1 MFFSERECDFGVIM
15 TLSYKEKFMALNK
28 MCFGFLYDN
37 VFTLSAV
44 GSGDAGCAG
53 KATDLKNL
61 TKALIS

>member
-1 MFFSERECDFGVIM
+1 
-15 TLSYKEKFMALNK
+15 MALKK
-28 MCFGFLYDN
+28 MCFGILYDI
-37 VFTLSAV
+37 VFTLSTV

>member
-1 MFFSERECDFGVIM
+1 M

-28 MCFGFLYDN
+28 MCFGILYDT

-44 GSGDAGCAG
+44 GSGDAGCAR